1 MSWLLTVMI
10 SMENVFY
17 HESQAAGFIFYIKF
31 KSIIVQVR
39 TAFAAFAP
47 DIAKYMEQEMNK

>member
-1 MSWLLTVMI
+1 MKVRQPAHFLHKVQKH
-10 SMENVFY
+10 Y
-17 HESQAAGFIFYIKF
+17 RAG
-31 KSIIVQVR
+31 VR